1 MKLVRTYKVFGFLRY
16 FSVMCRQKL
25 GAYRRIKYIL
35 KRFFEQLVI
44 CRLAVVADK
53 MLDKRLGY
61 RAVHTVHRHMIAVV
75 GRPAESKL
83 GQIARAY
90 YKSARLIGD
99 VHKHLC
105 AFSCL
110 TVFKYYR

>member
-1 MKLVRTYKVFGFLRY
+1 
-16 FSVMCRQKL
+16 
-25 GAYRRIKYIL
+25 
-35 KRFFEQLVI
+35 
-44 CRLAVVADK
+44 
-53 MLDKRLGY
+53 
-61 RAVHTVHRHMIAVV
+61 MIAVV

-110 TVFKYYR
+110 TVFKYHGQIIYIVSDVQKMLFYAVGYVNLTQGDAYRLAYLHSV